1 MKAKAT
7 LLLTHQAF
15 NELKAGYT
23 FVGNVQV
30 IVQKATIT
38 GTTPNLVFSS
48 QGTWIYGVTPAAQE
62 HIKKIIAGKTKQEA
76 MQLLTMLPGIQNV
89 SMQWDENTK
98 LPKDIR
104 NIHLIFFISR

>member
-1 MKAKAT
+1 MT
-7 LLLTHQAF
+7 SMLPVVLLQFL
-15 NELKAGYT
+15 
-23 FVGNVQV
+23 
-30 IVQKATIT
+30 QKIRTILPEART
-38 GTTPNLVFSS
+38 SAISNLVFTS
-48 QGTWIYGVTPAAQE
+48 QGTWIYVVTPTAQE

-104 NIHLIFFISR
+104 NIHLLFFIRR